1 MYDSIEMAQ
10 KRDVYSLARWKG
22 RLILRVL
29 IVAAAVALITVSM
42 PRAASART
50 LTVGPTNELKSPS
63 AAAAM
68 VKTGDT
74 VFIEQGEYSDCAVW
88 NASNLLI
95 EGKGNVVIRDEVCE
109 DKAIF
114 VTNGANITVRNITFM
129 HARSSNKN
137 GAGIRAMGENLTIE
151 GSRFRD
157 NENGILSGPSP
168 RSRIVIRNSVFTGNG
183 KCDPDCAHGIY
194 IGAINAL
201 EVVSCVFLQQKEGHH
216 IKSRALRTEIVGNTI
231 KDGPVGTAS
240 FAVDVPDGGSLILR
254 NNVIEKGPRSE
265 NHIAAVSIGE
275 ESQRNPTSELIIERN
290 TFINDYDGPTT
301 FVRNGTAAPARLIGN
316 NFTGKG
322 TALSGRGTVAP

>member
-1 MYDSIEMAQ
+1 
-10 KRDVYSLARWKG
+10 
-22 RLILRVL
+22 
-29 IVAAAVALITVSM
+29 
-42 PRAASART
+42 
-50 LTVGPTNELKSPS
+50 
-63 AAAAM
+63 

-74 VFIEQGEYSDCAVW
+74 VLIEQGEYSDCAVW
-88 NASNLLI
+88 NASNLVI
-95 EGKGNVVIRDEVCE
+95 EGKGDVVIRDRVCE

-114 VTNGANITVRNITFM
+114 VTIGANITVRNITFA

-137 GAGIRAMGENLTIE
+137 GAGIRAEGENLTVE

-157 NENGILSGPSP
+157 NENGILSGPKP

-194 IGAINAL
+194 IGTIDAL
-201 EVVSCVFLQQKEGHH
+201 VVVGCVFLQQNEGHH

-254 NNVIEKGPRSE
+254 NNVIEKGPRAE

-290 TFINDYDGPTT
+290 TFINDYDGPTI
-301 FVRNGTAAPARLIGN
+301 FVRNGTTVPARLIGN
-316 NFTGKG
+316 TLTGKV
-322 TALSGRGTVAP
+322 TALSGRGTVEP